1 MEVSDVVHES
11 SAWMS
16 GMCAVEVLNVQ
27 KQKKEAA
34 GWTSAV
40 GREMQK
46 GADGPAYIAKGPGE
60 LN

>member
-1 MEVSDVVHES
+1 MC
-11 SAWMS
+11 S
-16 GMCAVEVLNVQ
+16 GGVECA
-27 KQKKEAA
+27 KAKKEAA